1 MQNLDK
7 GVVFTTEETMQVK
20 AFGQPLYKD
29 LTPVLDGYMEIVRP
43 RGLPRPFVI
52 GVSLNQIAARAN
64 SVGIIDADYY
74 EMQAEQWARLWGQLY
89 TRFMTGEM
97 GGNSNGSNENVA
109 GPQSDKP
116 APVCDPG

>member
-43 RGLPRPFVI
+43 RGLPRPFVMLVKSEERMAPPTI
-52 GVSLNQIAARAN
+52 LFHADPEDQPVYRAVTEKLLQEHLHCYCQPESPKATVHKN
-64 SVGIIDADYY
+64 HSK
-74 EMQAEQWARLWGQLY
+74 
-89 TRFMTGEM
+89 
-97 GGNSNGSNENVA
+97 
-109 GPQSDKP
+109 GPEL
-116 APVCDPG
+116 